1 MKDNDNAV
9 QHADLLELLLVLVA
23 VALLHVALLGFG
35 ITECNE
41 ALETLQVVVLVC
53 NTTGLALDG

>member
-1 MKDNDNAV
+1 
-9 QHADLLELLLVLVA
+9 

-35 ITECNE
+35 ITEGNE
-41 ALETLQVVVLVC
+41 ALETLQVVMLVC